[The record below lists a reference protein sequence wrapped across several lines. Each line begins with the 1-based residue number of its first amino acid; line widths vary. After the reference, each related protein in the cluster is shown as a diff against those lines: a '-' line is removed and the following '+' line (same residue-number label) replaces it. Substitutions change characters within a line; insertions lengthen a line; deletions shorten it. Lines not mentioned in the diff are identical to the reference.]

1 MRDSDGN
8 LRRIVPMGLAFA
20 AAGILGAALWLS
32 GATSW
37 FSAAP
42 EPERQMPQRLAASV
56 SGPAGLLAVA
66 PADLP
71 AAVRDRY
78 RLRPD
83 RRLLAAVAAVHRLRG
98 GAAPADVT
106 AEFREG
112 RWRILA
118 GGEEVGTLA
127 EIPSFEEAN
136 DLLARWAGRSPQT
149 PAATGGPDAG
159 KLERALREI
168 DTAGLLTALSSPG
181 GSQHS
186 IAQGLAW
193 LSTLTVDHLE
203 QADALL
209 AEAWAWTALERAGGA
224 TGGAGSE
231 ALVARALGYE
241 AAAGRA
247 SAKLAAD
254 DPVRLYALGDEPRLD
269 ALCAKRAT
277 DRPCHFLHLALLAER
292 DQGTRFRSVL
302 LTSPFQGETSLA
314 LLGLATRLSDF
325 DARTEPGHDLAELAL
340 RTVSPSEEASTAGE
354 ASTEARTR
362 DFEAAVERLAS
373 RGNAGPVGV
382 AAIQAAYRAAF
393 YSGLFQEARF
403 TVGQLAS
410 GPAAQELAASFV
422 TPAAGTAEE
431 LRRWIEVS
439 GKVLEGSR
447 EMRPLAE
454 MLESSRSIGAK
465 PLFDLGASI
474 SRLTASTDPWRR
486 RPLPALFARLDTRP
500 SHLVLAARVARRQ
513 LVSPWLFE
521 RFARAAVEA
530 APHRSEELPALAA
543 RLREDAAR
551 SRATAD
557 DPAMPKYAQT
567 VALSTLAKLGKA
579 DDAFVR
585 TRYEAVAADPDEGT
599 APLIDFLE
607 TRGDLAGAS
616 AAVEAAIRRERPGGL
631 GLAHLQTELARLRL
645 LQGDPERASA
655 ALQPALPV
663 GKEET
668 LLQGARIELARNRP
682 ESALALAQAALA
694 RYPERSSE
702 TSGLIARA
710 RWQLKDYT
718 TAAQELAASRNGI
731 VGPWNRHLPE
741 AFAESFATAPEV
753 VTRQAF
759 NELAAAGIAP
769 HVLAD
774 VAIALGRKR
783 GIEIVQPLLATLRAP
798 APEWQDHVRLATY
811 DLLRE
816 KAGADAALAWI
827 RAAVPGRSHELAL
840 SLYQERRY
848 DLLLGL
854 YPNGEEGGNPRL
866 VRMVKAAA
874 LLHLRETRG
883 PRWDG
888 LAAEVASDAADD
900 FFANA
905 ARYLVGRSDAA
916 ALLRPLPDAGYL
928 ASVGWLMGVKAAS
941 ERRFADADG
950 WFQVA
955 LESGQQQQP
964 PHAWSWVIENEWLQA
979 ERSLEILEKKGE
991 SWPSASGSSEAER

>member
-1 MRDSDGN
+1 
-8 LRRIVPMGLAFA
+8 MGLAVA
-20 AAGILGAALWLS
+20 AAGIFSAAVWLS
-32 GATSW
+32 GAASW

-42 EPERQMPQRLAASV
+42 EPERQMPQRPAASV

-71 AAVRDRY
+71 AVVRDRY

-98 GAAPADVT
+98 GAAPTEIT

-118 GGEEVGTLA
+118 GSEEVGTLA

-149 PAATGGPDAG
+149 SATGGPDAG
-159 KLERALREI
+159 GLERALREV

-209 AEAWAWTALERAGGA
+209 AEAWAWTAVERAGGA

-241 AAAGRA
+241 AAAARA

-254 DPVRLYALGDEPRLD
+254 DPARLYALGDEPRLG
-269 ALCAKRAT
+269 ALCAKRPT
-277 DRPCHFLHLALLAER
+277 DRPCHFLRLALLAER
-292 DQGTRFRSVL
+292 DQGTRFRSAL
-302 LTSPFQGETSLA
+302 AASPFQGETSLA

-325 DARTEPGHDLAELAL
+325 DARTLPGHDLAELAL
-340 RTVSPSEEASTAGE
+340 RTVSPEEASTAGE
-354 ASTEARTR
+354 ASAEARTR
-362 DFEAAVERLAS
+362 DFEAAVESLAS
-373 RGNAGPVGV
+373 RGKAGPVDV

-403 TVGQLAS
+403 TVDQYAS
-410 GPAAQELAASFV
+410 GPAAQDLAASLV

-454 MLESSRSIGAK
+454 ILESSRSIGAK
-465 PLFDLGASI
+465 PLFDLGVSI
-474 SRLTASTDPWRR
+474 SKLTVTTDPWRR

-521 RFARAAVEA
+521 SFARAAAEA

-551 SRATAD
+551 SRAIAG

-585 TRYEAVAADPDEGT
+585 AGYEAVAADPDEGT

-616 AAVEAAIRRERPGGL
+616 AALEAAIRRERPGGL

-645 LQGDPERASA
+645 LMGDPERASA
-655 ALQPALPV
+655 ILQPALAV

-682 ESALALAQAALA
+682 ESALALAQTALA

-710 RWQLKDYT
+710 RWQLNDYT

-741 AFAESFATAPEV
+741 AFAEAFATTPEV
-753 VTRQAF
+753 VAQRAF
-759 NELAAAGIAP
+759 AELAAAGIAP

-774 VAIALGRKR
+774 VAVALGKKRGLEIAL
-783 GIEIVQPLLATLRAP
+783 PLLQGLRDP
-798 APEWQDHVRLATY
+798 APEWQDAIRLATY
-811 DLLRE
+811 DLIRE
-816 KAGADAALAWI
+816 KSGADAALAWI

-840 SLYQERRY
+840 SLYQQRRY

-854 YPNGEEGGNPRL
+854 FPNGEEGGNPRL

-874 LLHLRETRG
+874 LLHLQETRG

-888 LAAEVASDAADD
+888 LAAEVESDAGDD

-916 ALLRPLPDAGYL
+916 PLLRPLPDAGYL
-928 ASVGWLMGVKAAS
+928 ASVGWVMGVKAAS
-941 ERRFADADG
+941 ERRFADADT

-991 SWPSASGSSEAER
+991 I